1 MMIRD
6 RIALGLIDLISDNYP
21 SVIGD
26 YTDTDPPTPLPQSHS
41 LSLSPVRS
49 RDGHA
54 GGGGGRGD
62 GQEQAVSGPG
72 SRGIRGRQV
81 GLTRAQTDI

>member
-1 MMIRD
+1 MWD
-6 RIALGLIDLISDNYP
+6 RIAIDLICISEQP
-21 SVIGD
+21 LQLASFLGD
-26 YTDTDPPTPLPQSHS
+26 YPNPPTPLPNDHSHS
-41 LSLSPVRS
+41 HSLSPVRS